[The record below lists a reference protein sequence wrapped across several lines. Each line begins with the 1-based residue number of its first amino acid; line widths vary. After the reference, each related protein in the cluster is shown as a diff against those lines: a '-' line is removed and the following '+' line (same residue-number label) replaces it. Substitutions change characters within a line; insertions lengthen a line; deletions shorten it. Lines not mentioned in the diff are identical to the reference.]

1 MNILLYSTSTD
12 ANIQM
17 LIVYKTIFLD
27 IFCHHMLININNI
40 YICTIQSK
48 LY

>member
-27 IFCHHMLININNI
+27 IFLPSYVDKH
-40 YICTIQSK
+40 K
-48 LY
+48 